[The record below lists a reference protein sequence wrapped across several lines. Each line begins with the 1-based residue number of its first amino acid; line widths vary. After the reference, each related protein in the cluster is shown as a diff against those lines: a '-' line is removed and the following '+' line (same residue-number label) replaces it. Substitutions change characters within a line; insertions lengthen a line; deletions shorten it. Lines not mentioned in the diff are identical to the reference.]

1 MQTIRLLINY
11 FNFFLMRSNIFLFL
25 ALLFV
30 FFSCNQKKQKY
41 VFIEGFTQGSSFHIK
56 YEPNPDSVSVQEIYK
71 LLNNISASL
80 SLYDSNSIIS
90 RINKNDSLVKADR
103 FFIEVFR
110 ESYKIYQQT
119 EGLFDITV
127 APLVKYW
134 GFLPKDTNVE
144 KSMVIDSL
152 LMLVGMD
159 KVHLKNDYIVKDNP
173 AIQFDMNAIAQGYT
187 VDKVAMLLES
197 KNIKNYMVEVG
208 GEVKVKGVNPEGG
221 LWKVGVDKP
230 IENSDETSRE
240 LQSILLLTDVA
251 LATSGS
257 YRKFVEL
264 NGVKY
269 SHTINPVSG
278 YPTHH
283 NLLSVTILAS
293 TATMAD
299 ALATAIMVMGLEKGK
314 RFVLE
319 NKLNAYFI
327 FSDDSG
333 KLNTWMTKDLEKK
346 VQKIEPD
353 E

>member
-1 MQTIRLLINY
+1 MK
-11 FNFFLMRSNIFLFL
+11 SKIFLIL
-25 ALLFV
+25 ALGIILV
-30 FFSCNQKKQKY
+30 SCNQKKHEF
-41 VFIEGFTQGSSFHIK
+41 VFIEGFTQGGSFHIK

-71 LLNNISASL
+71 LLNDISASL
-80 SLYDSNSIIS
+80 SIYDSNSILS
-90 RINKNDSLVKADR
+90 RINKNDSSVKADR
-103 FFIEVFR
+103 YFIEVFR

-134 GFLPKDTNVE
+134 GFLPKDTIGKNN
-144 KSMVIDSL
+144 MVIDSL
-152 LMLVGMD
+152 LKLVGMD
-159 KVHLKNDYIVKDNP
+159 KVHLKDDKVIKDNP
-173 AIQFDMNAIAQGYT
+173 AIMFDVNAIAQGYT

-208 GEVKVKGVNPEGG
+208 GEVKVKGLNPNGG
-221 LWKVGVDKP
+221 LWKVGIDKP
-230 IENSDETSRE
+230 IENSNETTRE
-240 LQSILLLTDVA
+240 LQNILMLTDIA

-257 YRKFVEL
+257 YRKFIEH
-264 NGVKY
+264 NGIKY
-269 SHTINPVSG
+269 SHTINPITG

-319 NKLNAYFI
+319 NKLSAYFI
-327 FSDDSG
+327 FSDNSG
-333 KLNTWMTKDLEKK
+333 NLNTWMTKDLEKK
-346 VQKIEPD
+346 VQKIKS
-353 E
+353 

>member
-1 MQTIRLLINY
+1 MKNK
-11 FNFFLMRSNIFLFL
+11 IFLYL
-25 ALLFV
+25 VLGLMLV
-30 FFSCNQKKQKY
+30 SCSKKKQEY
-41 VFIEGFTQGSSFHIK
+41 ISIEGFTQGSSFHIK
-56 YEPNPDSVSVQEIYK
+56 YEPNPDSVSIQEIYK
-71 LLNNISASL
+71 LLNDISASL
-80 SLYDSNSIIS
+80 SVYDSNSIICK
-90 RINKNDSLVKADR
+90 INKNDSSVKADR
-103 FFIEVFR
+103 YFIEVYR

-134 GFLPKDTNVE
+134 GFLPKDTIVK
-144 KSMVIDSL
+144 KSIVIDSL

-159 KVHLKNDYIVKDNP
+159 KIHLNEDVIIKDNP
-173 AIQFDMNAIAQGYT
+173 AIQFDVNGIAQGYT

-208 GEVKVKGVNPEGG
+208 GEVKVKGLNPEAG

-230 IENSDETSRE
+230 IENSDETNRQ
-240 LQSILLLTDVA
+240 LQSILMISDIA

-257 YRKFVEL
+257 YRKFVEI

-269 SHTINPVSG
+269 SHTINPVTG

-283 NLLSVTILAS
+283 HLLSVTILAS

-319 NKLNAYFI
+319 NKLSAYFI

-346 VQKIEPD
+346 VQKIEPY

>member
-1 MQTIRLLINY
+1 MALGLI
-11 FNFFLMRSNIFLFL
+11 L
-25 ALLFV
+25 V
-30 FFSCNQKKQKY
+30 SCNQKKHE
-41 VFIEGFTQGSSFHIK
+41 FIFMEGFTQGGSFHIK

-71 LLNNISASL
+71 LLNDISASL
-80 SLYDSNSIIS
+80 SIYDSNSIIS
-90 RINKNDSLVKADR
+90 RINKNDSTVKADR
-103 FFIEVFR
+103 YFIEVFR

-134 GFLPKDTNVE
+134 GFLPNDTIVKN
-144 KSMVIDSL
+144 SMVIDSL

-159 KVHLKNDYIVKDNP
+159 KVHLKGDMVIKDNS
-173 AIQFDMNAIAQGYT
+173 AIQFDVNAIAQGYT

-208 GEVKVKGVNPEGG
+208 GEVKVKGLNPEGG
-221 LWKVGVDKP
+221 FWKVGVDKP

-240 LQSILLLTDVA
+240 LQSILMLTDIA

-257 YRKFVEL
+257 YRKYVEL
-264 NGVKY
+264 DGVKY
-269 SHTINPVSG
+269 SHTINPTTG

-283 NLLSVTILAS
+283 HLLSVTILAP
-293 TATMAD
+293 TATLAD

-319 NKLNAYFI
+319 NKLSAYFI

-333 KLNTWMTKDLEKK
+333 KLNTWMTKDLKKK
-346 VQKIEPD
+346 VQKIETY